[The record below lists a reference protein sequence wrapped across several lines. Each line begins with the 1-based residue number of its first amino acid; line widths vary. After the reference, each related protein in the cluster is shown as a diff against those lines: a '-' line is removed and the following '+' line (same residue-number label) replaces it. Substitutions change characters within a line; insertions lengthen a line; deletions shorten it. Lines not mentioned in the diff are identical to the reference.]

1 MESRLPPAVLVALG
15 LASACEPERGPRASL
30 ARTVAPDTSE
40 TGDTSDTGDTGDTAD
55 TSDTGVGPCL
65 SVQACLCTC
74 EDPKAATALLPLAA
88 LAALAARRRR
98 DARVRARAEVI
109 EGLETAGALPQD
121 VIERLK
127 R

>member
-1 MESRLPPAVLVALG
+1 MDPRLPPAVLVALG

-40 TGDTSDTGDTGDTAD
+40 TGDTSDTGDSGDTAD

-65 SVQACLCTC
+65 SAVPCLCTC
-74 EDPKAATALLPLAA
+74 EDPKAATALLPLAG

-98 DARVRARAEVI
+98 DGVRARAEVI
-109 EGLETAGALPQD
+109 EGLEATGALPQD